1 MAERGVEVDHAI
13 LNRWE
18 LRYSILIAMEA
29 HKWEQKTATSW
40 RMDETQIKVQG
51 NWTYYRVVDNFGQ
64 TIDFMLSKKRDEAVA
79 TEFSPE
85 QSETTAFLT
94 KW

>member
-13 LNRWE
+13 LNRWV

-40 RMDETQIKVQG
+40 RMDET
-51 NWTYYRVVDNFGQ
+51 
-64 TIDFMLSKKRDEAVA
+64 
-79 TEFSPE
+79 
-85 QSETTAFLT
+85 
-94 KW
+94 